1 MIMYDMLKN
10 TKRMK
15 ARVYLWILALLVV
28 GFSSCQESTRFKAGA
43 DDDDPPGKPVITS
56 WKPLYG
62 GARFYFTIPRDEDLL
77 SVNAEYKNAQG
88 KTFYFTSSFYSDS
101 LDVIGLGSTDPKDI
115 TLYAVDRAGNHSEP
129 VIQKITPLEP
139 SISRVAASLKVKPGF
154 SSFLVDWVN
163 ELEQVVNVYVSFKY
177 TQNGKLNDYMSVF
190 SSNVLKERKFIE
202 DLFLKPDEPVEVSI
216 RVEDQYGNS
225 TANIPYGKINLLE
238 DEELDKKSW
247 VIPNA
252 NDSTVTV
259 RGMKINTGVPA
270 MFGDNLEGRMSKLI
284 DGIIDRGDNL
294 NFFHTGGRGRTGF
307 SRDGNMPW
315 NIIIDLGG
323 YYQLSRVITVQRHSG
338 GLANIA
344 RGQYYKA
351 ENCGEFRLWYFNEVT
366 NAWDS
371 VSTQRTPIPQGVSDL
386 QFVKLGEAGDMA
398 YFYPDDP
405 QYTPPTR
412 WFRYEALHCF
422 DDNYSSTGAN
432 CMSELTLY
440 GKKVE

>member
-1 MIMYDMLKN
+1 MNENLKKN
-10 TKRMK
+10 KLMK
-15 ARVYLWILALLVV
+15 ARTYLWVLALLLLGV
-28 GFSSCQESTRFKAGA
+28 GACQESERFQAGA
-43 DDDDPPGKPVITS
+43 DDNDPPGKPTINS
-56 WKPLYG
+56 WTPLYG
-62 GARFYFTIPRDEDLL
+62 GARFFYTAPRDEDLL
-77 SVNAEYKNAQG
+77 SVNAEYTNDQG

-101 LDVIGLGSTDPKDI
+101 LDVIGLGSTDPKEI
-115 TLYAVDRAGNHSEP
+115 TLYAVDRAGNRSE
-129 VIQKITPLEP
+129 VVKQQITPLEP
-139 SISRVAASLKVKPGF
+139 SISRVASSIQVRAGF
-154 SSFLVDWVN
+154 SSFLVDWIN

-177 TQNGKLNDYMSVF
+177 TQNGTLNDYVSVF
-190 SSNVLKERKFIE
+190 SSNVLNERKFIK
-202 DLFLKPDEPVEVSI
+202 DLNLKPDEPVEVSI

-225 TANIPYGKINLLE
+225 TANIPFGQINLLE
-238 DEELDKKSW
+238 DEVVDKSNW
-247 VIPNA
+247 VIPNF
-252 NDSTVTV
+252 NDSTVTFKGKKV
-259 RGMKINTGVPA
+259 NTGVPA

-323 YYQLSRVITVQRHSG
+323 YYQLSRIITVQRHSG

-344 RGQYYKA
+344 RGHYYKA
-351 ENCGEFRLWYFNEVT
+351 ENVGEFRLWYFNEQT
-366 NAWDS
+366 EQWDS
-371 VSTQRTPIPQGVSDL
+371 VSTQRIPIPQGVNDL
-386 QFVKLGEAGDMA
+386 QYVKLGEAGDMA

-412 WFRYEALHCF
+412 WFRYEALFCF

>member
-1 MIMYDMLKN
+1 MNENFKKIKQMRVKTTLWML
-10 TKRMK
+10 T
-15 ARVYLWILALLVV
+15 LLLL
-28 GFSSCQESTRFKAGA
+28 GLGACEESSRFQSGA
-43 DDDDPPGKPVITS
+43 NDNDPPGKPVINS

-62 GARFYFTIPRDEDLL
+62 GARFFYSIPHDEDLL
-77 SVNAEYKNAQG
+77 SVNAEYTNDKG
-88 KTFYFTSSFYSDS
+88 KTFNFTSSFYSDS
-101 LDVIGLGSTDPKDI
+101 IDVIGLGSTDPKEI
-115 TLYAVDRAGNHSEP
+115 TLYAVDRAGNRSET
-129 VIQKITPLEP
+129 VKQQITPLEP
-139 SISRVAASLKVKPGF
+139 SISRVASSLVVKAGF

-177 TQNGKLNDYMSVF
+177 TQDGKLNDYVSVF
-190 SSNVLKERKFIE
+190 SSNVLNERKFIQ
-202 DLFLKPDEPVEVSI
+202 DLYLKPTEPVEVSI

-225 TANIPYGKINLLE
+225 TANIPFGQLNLLE
-238 DEELDKKSW
+238 DTELDQSKW

-259 RGMKINTGVPA
+259 NGKKINTGVPA

-284 DGIIDRGDNL
+284 DGIIDQGDNL

-315 NIIIDLGG
+315 NIVIDLGG
-323 YYQLSRVITVQRHSG
+323 YYQLSRIITIQRHSG
-338 GLANIA
+338 GLANIS
-344 RGQYYKA
+344 RGQYYRS
-351 ENCGEFRLWYFNEVT
+351 ENCGEFRLYYFNELT
-366 NAWDS
+366 SKWDS
-371 VSTQRTPIPQGVSDL
+371 VSTQRTPIPTGVNDL

-398 YFYPDDP
+398 YFFPNDP

-412 WFRYEALHCF
+412 WFRYEGLHCF

-432 CMSELTLY
+432 CMSELKLY